1 MPLKYAIV
9 LALFS
14 TQLLA
19 QNNFKGIVVS
29 SSTLLPVKDVE
40 IYEDSLGF
48 LETTASDGS
57 FSISTTNKKLNLIF
71 YCDNYILARVNVND
85 TGFVK
90 ISLSPLIVN
99 IDEVEIIVSDFET
112 FNLDR
117 LLDIENTSIYSGKKT
132 EVIRVDQS
140 ILNFATNNARQVY
153 SQISGLNVFQNDDA
167 GLQLNIGGRG
177 LDPNRTS
184 NFNTRQNSYDI
195 SADVL
200 GYPESYYTPPL
211 EAIDKIQIVRGAA
224 SLQYGTQFGGL
235 VNFVLKEPKQ
245 NKPLEVTFRNTI
257 GSNNLFTNF
266 TSFSGKINKF
276 SYYSFVNY
284 KKGEGF
290 RPNSS
295 FNSINLYGFL
305 KYDFS
310 NKLSVSSELT
320 FINYLTQQ
328 AGGLTDQMF
337 EEDPLQ
343 SNRSRNWFEINWL
356 LYSNKLN
363 YIYSKK
369 TNFSFNFF
377 GLKAQRN
384 SLGYRTNRVNQIDNG
399 GVRDLIIGEFN
410 NYGLESKVLSKY
422 NLFNKSSAFVF
433 GSKLYVSKN
442 ISIQGPGSNDSD
454 SNFETYNFDFPY
466 YKNQSEYI
474 YPNKNISFF
483 MENVIYVNKKMSITP
498 GLRYEN
504 IKTESDGFYRQL
516 NLDAASNPIFDTI
529 IYENNINDRQ
539 FLLVGFG
546 LSYKWNNN
554 LEIYSNLSQNYRSVT
569 FSDISIVSPT
579 YSVDPNIKDEKGYT
593 LDLGFRGS
601 LRDIISYDISSFF
614 ISYQDRIGFVLRD
627 FEFGG
632 VKSVRDNVGDAIIYG
647 FESILDLNLKKMT
660 DLSDQFRLN
669 LFVNFSQIESIYVDS
684 DEPGI
689 EGNSIEYVPNIN
701 AKTGVNFGFE
711 RLNTSLQ
718 YTYLSKQFSDASN
731 AIKSNSSGII
741 GLIPS
746 YNVLDFSLSYRYEFA
761 KIEFGVNNFLD
772 SIYFNRRAVGYPG
785 PGIIPSPRRNFYL
798 GLELVL

>member
-1 MPLKYAIV
+1 MSTKYAIV

-14 TQLLA
+14 TQLFA

-29 SSTLLPVKDVE
+29 SSNLLPVKGVE

-48 LETTASDGS
+48 LETTDADGI
-57 FSISTTNKKLNLIF
+57 FSVSTTKNTLNLIF
-71 YCDNYILARVNVND
+71 YCDNYLLARINVND

-99 IDEVEIIVSDFET
+99 INEVEILVSDFET

-132 EVIRVDQS
+132 EVIRVDES

-211 EAIDKIQIVRGAA
+211 EAVEKIQIVRGAA

-235 VNFVLKEPKQ
+235 VNFVLKSPNQ
-245 NKPLEVTFRNTI
+245 NKPLEVTSRNTI
-257 GSNNLFTNF
+257 GSNKLFANF
-266 TSFSGKINKF
+266 TSFSGKINKL

-399 GVRDLIIGEFN
+399 GVRDLIVGEFN

-433 GSKLYVSKN
+433 GSKLYISKN
-442 ISIQGPGSNDSD
+442 VSIQGPGSNNSD
-454 SNFETYNFDFPY
+454 SNFETYDFDFPY

-539 FLLVGFG
+539 FLLLGFG

-554 LEIYSNLSQNYRSVT
+554 LEMYSNLSQNYRSVT

-593 LDLGFRGS
+593 LDLGLRGR
-601 LRDIISYDISSFF
+601 LHDIISYDVSSFF
-614 ISYQDRIGFVLRD
+614 ISYQDRIGFIQRN

-647 FESILDLNLKKMT
+647 FESILDFNLKKIIN
-660 DLSDQFRLN
+660 LSDQFRLN
-669 LFVNFSQIESIYVDS
+669 LFVNFSQIESIYIDS

-701 AKTGVNFGFE
+701 AKTGLNFGLK

-741 GLIPS
+741 GQIPS
-746 YNVLDFSLSYRYEFA
+746 YSVLDFSMSYRFKFA
-761 KIEFGVNNFLD
+761 KLEFGINNFLD

-798 GLELVL
+798 GLELIL

>member
-71 YCDNYILARVNVND
+71 YCDNYLLARFNVND

-99 IDEVEIIVSDFET
+99 VDEVEIIISDFET

-235 VNFVLKEPKQ
+235 VNFVLKEPNQK
-245 NKPLEVTFRNTI
+245 KPLEVTFRNTI

-295 FNSINLYGFL
+295 FNSINLYGLL

-454 SNFETYNFDFPY
+454 SNFETHNFDFPY

-701 AKTGVNFGFE
+701 AKTGINFGFE